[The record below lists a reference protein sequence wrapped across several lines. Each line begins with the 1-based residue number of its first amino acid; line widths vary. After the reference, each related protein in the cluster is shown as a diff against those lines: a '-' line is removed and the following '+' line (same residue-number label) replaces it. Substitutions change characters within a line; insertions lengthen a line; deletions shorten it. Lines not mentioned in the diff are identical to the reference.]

1 MRASFRGVE
10 VGVTTDNRVHVCGV
24 RGSTDH
30 HVLFQRGD
38 TESTPADI
46 HFEYRD
52 QGNGGYDFVKEC
64 RLSRRMLSLDLSK
77 RMRSLPDVV
86 GIDVVLDVDDSAFI
100 VLSKGLA
107 VIFEPCPER
116 LLAA

>member
-1 MRASFRGVE
+1 
-10 VGVTTDNRVHVCGV
+10 
-24 RGSTDH
+24 
-30 HVLFQRGD
+30 
-38 TESTPADI
+38 
-46 HFEYRD
+46 
-52 QGNGGYDFVKEC
+52 
-64 RLSRRMLSLDLSK
+64 MLSLDLSK